1 MTSYGFRVYGI
12 PVPQGSKT
20 PGVSAKTG
28 KLFVRDQSGQSLKT
42 WRQDVKRA
50 ALIARGVDPEGPVDV
65 TTVPV
70 DTITKACSV
79 QIQFLMPK
87 PVSVKRS
94 LPSVRP
100 DLDKLI
106 RGVLDAL
113 KEAGVY
119 KDDGQVVKIWAIKI
133 YAGDTTEFAPGA
145 WITVS
150 DHLD

>member
-1 MTSYGFRVYGI
+1 MTSYGFRAYGI

-28 KLFVRDQSGQSLKT
+28 KLFVRDQSGESLKT
-42 WRQDVKRA
+42 WRQDVKLA
-50 ALIARGVDPEGPVDV
+50 ALTARGSQAQPPVDLI
-65 TTVPV
+65 
-70 DTITKACSV
+70 DTITDACMV
-79 QIQFLMPK
+79 QIQFLMPR
-87 PVSVKRS
+87 PTSVKRK

-100 DLDKLI
+100 DLDKLV

-119 KDDGQVVKIWAIKI
+119 RDDGQVVKIWANKQ
-133 YAGDTTEFAPGA
+133 YAGDSLELSPGA